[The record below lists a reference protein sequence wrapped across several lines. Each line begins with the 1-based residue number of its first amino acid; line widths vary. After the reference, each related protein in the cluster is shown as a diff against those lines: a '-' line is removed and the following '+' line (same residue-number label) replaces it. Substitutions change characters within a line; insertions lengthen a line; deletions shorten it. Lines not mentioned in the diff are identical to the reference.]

1 MKRQR
6 PVFRFPLL
14 ASALLVLA
22 VPVLP
27 AGEVKMANGQ
37 VMRDVATDE
46 ELSTRLAQAK
56 DPVHELKQLEEKQ
69 AAKPAAKPAKV
80 ASLFDTSDFLCFN
93 GQATLVPKGAVLHVP
108 KSMQDRLHFAEG
120 SSIQTWADFLPLNRA
135 WITTVEVSR
144 VQAEGNALISA
155 ETLKSVAK
163 SPQVVIATL
172 QGGPISVL
180 PPKVPVVPAPGANQA
195 ASSTSSTTPTIK

>member
-27 AGEVKMANGQ
+27 AEEVKLANGQ

-46 ELSTRLAQAK
+46 ELSNRLAQAK
-56 DPVHELKQLEEKQ
+56 DPVHELKQLEEKE
-69 AAKPAAKPAKV
+69 AAKPAKPAKV

-144 VQAEGNALISA
+144 VQAEGNALISE

-163 SPQVVIATL
+163 SPMVVIATL

-180 PPKVPVVPAPGANQA
+180 PPKVPVVPAPGSNQA
-195 ASSTSSTTPTIK
+195 ASSASSTTSAIK